1 MPQAAKSR
9 SRCFAR
15 STSSWRPRSWRR
27 QRPPVRSVASS
38 RFPSRSI
45 RSRTRAQN
53 CLSFL
58 AFHPHAAVLRG
69 CPHCQVLTALTD
81 KNTFGY
87 GVSLAPEKVVQ
98 VAQRFSAVNMN
109 VAQFPMSQC
118 LGISFFGSMVFSAM
132 QPFVVV
138 LLLFVA
144 FKFKRYTGVT

>member
-1 MPQAAKSR
+1 M
-9 SRCFAR
+9 
-15 STSSWRPRSWRR
+15 
-27 QRPPVRSVASS
+27 
-38 RFPSRSI
+38 
-45 RSRTRAQN
+45 
-53 CLSFL
+53 
-58 AFHPHAAVLRG
+58 
-69 CPHCQVLTALTD
+69 LTALTD

-109 VAQFPMSQC
+109 IAQFPMSQC